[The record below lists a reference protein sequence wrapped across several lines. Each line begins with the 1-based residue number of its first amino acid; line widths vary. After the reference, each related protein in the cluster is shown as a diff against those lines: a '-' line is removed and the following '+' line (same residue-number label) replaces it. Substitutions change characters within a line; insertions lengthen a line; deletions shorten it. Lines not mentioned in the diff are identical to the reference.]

1 MSGHIGQ
8 ARIGE
13 KDEEI
18 ISPDKKNWTSRRG
31 YMAVASEHH

>member
-18 ISPDKKNWTSRRG
+18 MPPERMSTPRRG